1 MSIFHVTKT
10 LFDIILSNPKIA
22 SYLGNKGTSDECRFR
37 KTHHSCFLFQNQ
49 PYDLSWSY
57 PSFTFVL
64 FILIFT
70 LKGWSTKSQNFFTRW
85 AFNHTT
91 HTFTN
96 TQTYIQSMILNND
109 AFEPANAFE
118 VKKKTENVFALWWMG
133 VWWVHHVQFI
143 VYTITISQI
152 ETRLEN
158 F

>member
-1 MSIFHVTKT
+1 MAFYV
-10 LFDIILSNPKIA
+10 
-22 SYLGNKGTSDECRFR
+22 GNKGTWDEWRFFVKR
-37 KTHHSCFLFQNQ
+37 ITLIFCFRINRTIY
-49 PYDLSWSY
+49 PDLIRLSHLY
-57 PSFTFVL
+57 F

-91 HTFTN
+91 HTRTHSN
-96 TQTYIQSMILNND
+96 IHMQYTLQSMILNND

-143 VYTITISQI
+143 VYTIIISRL